1 MKGKNLPTKYIVPN
15 KKYLSN
21 MKNKMKI
28 LSNKQKL
35 EILLLLVSSYRKY

>member
-15 KKYLSN
+15 KKCLSN
-21 MKNKMKI
+21 LKNKMKT

-35 EILLLLVSSYRKY
+35 EMLLLSDSSHRKY